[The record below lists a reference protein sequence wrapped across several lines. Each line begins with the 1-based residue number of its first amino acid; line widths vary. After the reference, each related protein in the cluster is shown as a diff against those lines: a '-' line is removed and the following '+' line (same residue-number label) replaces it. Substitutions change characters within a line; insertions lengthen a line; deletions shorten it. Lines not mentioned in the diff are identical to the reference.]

1 MAKIFPKVGDKIHF
15 RKDLKVGEK
24 YGGLNWLRDMDELPY
39 LKDEVTV
46 EEANV
51 NTLRLK
57 EDSDDIKWFFSRE
70 MFVEYTED
78 KQPERKQAM
87 ENKKMLTKY
96 RAGDKVM
103 VRGDLEIGEYYSG
116 GNYTRNCVVEDMADF
131 KGKVV
136 TIARVCEDGEYEL
149 EEDGSPCAY
158 EWTDGMFAYLAE
170 PRYKVGDRV
179 VVRKDL
185 VIDEEYGLDKCGAEC
200 SFASGMEEYLG
211 KTLTITYVNFG
222 GNRWHRYHV
231 KEDLGEW
238 SWTDDMFE
246 GLAEEPPVTEDKQP
260 DNEAESEKPDDD
272 DPKPKYAYKVGD
284 KVRVRDDLK
293 VDSVYG
299 SEYFVSGMAWARG
312 KVVTIYYAAPDKEM
326 FHVEEDDGLFKYW
339 FTPEMFAG
347 IIEEPPV
354 KEPMANLS
362 ADEESF
368 DCSLA
373 EECLFN
379 GRVVCVESD
388 NDSVIER
395 GDMIAVKDGRF
406 TWNGR
411 KFDHVFGIS
420 GIIFGF
426 NEVFDASVEFVRVM
440 EES

>member
-1 MAKIFPKVGDKIHF
+1 MAKVFPRAGDKIHF
-15 RKDLKVGEK
+15 RKDLKVGQD
-24 YGGLNWLRDMDELPY
+24 YGILTWLDGMDMLPY

-46 EEANV
+46 EEVTGNIS
-51 NTLRLK
+51 LRLE
-57 EDSDDIKWFFSRE
+57 EDSDDIKWFFSPE

-78 KQPERKQAM
+78 KQPGRKQAM

-103 VRGDLEIGEYYSG
+103 VRDDLEIGNYYSG
-116 GNYTRNCVVEDMADF
+116 GNYTHNCVVEDMADF

-149 EEDGSPCAY
+149 EEDDSPCAY
-158 EWTDGMFAYLAE
+158 SWTDGMFAYLAE

-185 VIDEEYGLDKCGAEC
+185 VTDKEYGLDKLGAEC
-200 SFASGMEEYLG
+200 CFASGMEEYLG
-211 KTLTITYVNFG
+211 KTLTIIYVNVNEG
-222 GNRWHRYHV
+222 GWHRYNV
-231 KEDLGEW
+231 KEDLYEW

-246 GLAEEPPVTEDKQP
+246 GLAEEPPVTD
-260 DNEAESEKPDDD
+260 
-272 DPKPKYAYKVGD
+272 
-284 KVRVRDDLK
+284 
-293 VDSVYG
+293 
-299 SEYFVSGMAWARG
+299 
-312 KVVTIYYAAPDKEM
+312 
-326 FHVEEDDGLFKYW
+326 
-339 FTPEMFAG
+339 
-347 IIEEPPV
+347 
-354 KEPMANLS
+354 PMANLS

-388 NDSVIER
+388 DDSVIER
-395 GDMIAVKDGRF
+395 GDMITVKDGRF
-406 TWNGR
+406 AWNGR
-411 KFDHVFGIS
+411 KFDHVFGVS

-426 NEVFDASVEFVRVM
+426 NEVFDTSVEFVRVM